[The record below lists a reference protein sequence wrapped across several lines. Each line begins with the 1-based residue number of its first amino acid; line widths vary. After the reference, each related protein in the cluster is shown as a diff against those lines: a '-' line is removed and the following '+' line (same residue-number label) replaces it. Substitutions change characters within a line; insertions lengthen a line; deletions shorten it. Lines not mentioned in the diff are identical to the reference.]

1 MDRAARV
8 QRPPPPDAA
17 EGTERDAEELAP
29 CRCGRSGDGGGD
41 GAGDWESHRARID
54 DPGAVRTRTAR
65 RSTPN
70 RTTLPRGVERFAL
83 MDLMHRLRGTTAR
96 AASRLGRE
104 PDVKTRWAKRA
115 RVLLY
120 VAVTLLLC
128 WELYISQVDDLPTT
142 LTVVQVTAVLVLYGL
157 ARWPV
162 VAAGLSLPL
171 VVAEVVIGFHPFSLT
186 IVASLL
192 IAGVL
197 IASRPRQIGYLYVLA
212 VVVLLT
218 AVEPTDVPLADLV
231 TWLTIF
237 LLPCVLGEA
246 VRSMLKSVD
255 RIQRTSMVQ
264 LARQRRD
271 LARELHDTSIH
282 DITSIIMALERAKL
296 AGVEDPKVLEEI
308 DHAIAIGRQSVVSM
322 RGVLKILRTED
333 SSNRRGTENVPAA
346 IAAAAP
352 TVQRALDDARVSLER
367 AGHSLQVHF
376 EDHLEQPLPFS
387 VRTALVRVI
396 QECTANMVK
405 YARPGAPCT
414 VMIERTDVE
423 TRALFL
429 NDAREGA
436 EADSA
441 LSSGVGLIGVRERVE
456 AVGGSLV
463 VRHHDGRWIIQ
474 ASIPTIS
481 SASEGQVER
490 AAQH

>member
-1 MDRAARV
+1 
-8 QRPPPPDAA
+8 
-17 EGTERDAEELAP
+17 
-29 CRCGRSGDGGGD
+29 
-41 GAGDWESHRARID
+41 
-54 DPGAVRTRTAR
+54 
-65 RSTPN
+65 
-70 RTTLPRGVERFAL
+70 
-83 MDLMHRLRGTTAR
+83 MDLRGRFSTATAR

-104 PDVKTRWAKRA
+104 PDTKRRWAARA

-120 VAVTLLLC
+120 VGVTCLLG

-142 LTVVQVTAVLVLYGL
+142 LTIVQVTAVLVLYGL

-162 VAAGLSLPL
+162 VAAALSLPL
-171 VVAEVVIGFHPFSLT
+171 VVAEVVLGFHPFSLT

-197 IASRPRQIGYLYVLA
+197 VASRPRQIGYLYVLA

-218 AVEPTDVPLADLV
+218 VVEPTDIPLADLV
-231 TWLTIF
+231 TWLSIF
-237 LLPCVLGEA
+237 LLPCVIGEA

-296 AGVEDPKVLEEI
+296 AGIDDPKVLEEI

-333 SSNRRGTENVPAA
+333 SSSRRPDAENMPAA

-352 TVQRALDDARVSLER
+352 TLQRALDEARASLER
-367 AGHSLQVHF
+367 AGHSLQVHV
-376 EDHLEQPLPFS
+376 EDHVDLPLPFS

-405 YARPGAPCT
+405 YAQPGAPCT

-456 AVGGSLV
+456 AVGGSLA

-481 SASEGQVER
+481 SVSEGQVER

>member
-1 MDRAARV
+1 
-8 QRPPPPDAA
+8 
-17 EGTERDAEELAP
+17 
-29 CRCGRSGDGGGD
+29 
-41 GAGDWESHRARID
+41 
-54 DPGAVRTRTAR
+54 
-65 RSTPN
+65 
-70 RTTLPRGVERFAL
+70 
-83 MDLMHRLRGTTAR
+83 MDLMNRLRGTTAR
-96 AASRLGRE
+96 TASRLGRE
-104 PDVKTRWAKRA
+104 PDLKTRWAKRA

-120 VAVTLLLC
+120 VGVTLLLG

-142 LTVVQVTAVLVLYGL
+142 LTLVQVTAVLILYGL
-157 ARWPV
+157 GRWPV
-162 VAAGLSLPL
+162 IAAALSLPL
-171 VVAEVVIGFHPFSLT
+171 VVAEVVLGFHPFSLT
-186 IVASLL
+186 IVAAML

-197 IASRPRQIGYLYVLA
+197 IASRPRQIGYLYVLS
-212 VVVLLT
+212 VVILLT
-218 AVEPTDVPLADLV
+218 AVQPTDIPLADLV

-255 RIQRTSMVQ
+255 RIQQTSMAQ

-296 AGVEDPKVLEEI
+296 TGIQDAKVVEEI

-333 SSNRRGTENVPAA
+333 STERQPGAENVPAA

-352 TVQRALDDARVSLER
+352 TLQRALDDARASLER
-367 AGHSLQVHF
+367 AGHSLQVHV
-376 EDHLEQPLPFS
+376 EDQVDLPLPFS

-396 QECTANMVK
+396 QECTANMAK

-436 EADSA
+436 EEDSA

-456 AVGGSLV
+456 AVGGSLA

-481 SASEGQVER
+481 SVSEGQVER

>member
-1 MDRAARV
+1 
-8 QRPPPPDAA
+8 
-17 EGTERDAEELAP
+17 
-29 CRCGRSGDGGGD
+29 
-41 GAGDWESHRARID
+41 
-54 DPGAVRTRTAR
+54 
-65 RSTPN
+65 
-70 RTTLPRGVERFAL
+70 

-104 PDVKTRWAKRA
+104 PDVKTRWARRA
-115 RVLLY
+115 RLLLY
-120 VAVTLLLC
+120 VGVTLLLG
-128 WELYISQVDDLPTT
+128 WELYVSEVDNLPTALT
-142 LTVVQVTAVLVLYGL
+142 LVQVAAVLILYGL

-162 VAAGLSLPL
+162 IAAALSLPL
-171 VVAEVVIGFHPFSLT
+171 VVAEVVLGFHPFSLT
-186 IVASLL
+186 IVASML

-197 IASRPRQIGYLYVLA
+197 IASRPRQIGYLYVLS
-212 VVVLLT
+212 VVVILT
-218 AVEPTDVPLADLV
+218 VVQPTDIPLADLV

-237 LLPCVLGEA
+237 LLPCVIGEA
-246 VRSMLKSVD
+246 VRSMLRSVD
-255 RIQRTSMVQ
+255 RFQQNSMVQ

-296 AGVEDPKVLEEI
+296 TGIQDPRVLEEI

-333 SSNRRGTENVPAA
+333 SGVRRPGTENVPAA

-352 TVQRALDDARVSLER
+352 TLQRALDDARASLER
-367 AGHSLQVHF
+367 AGHRLQVHV
-376 EDHLEQPLPFS
+376 EDHVDLPLPFS

-396 QECTANMVK
+396 QECTANMAK

-481 SASEGQVER
+481 SATEGQVER

>member
-1 MDRAARV
+1 MD
-8 QRPPPPDAA
+8 P
-17 EGTERDAEELAP
+17 
-29 CRCGRSGDGGGD
+29 
-41 GAGDWESHRARID
+41 
-54 DPGAVRTRTAR
+54 
-65 RSTPN
+65 
-70 RTTLPRGVERFAL
+70 
-83 MDLMHRLRGTTAR
+83 MHRLRGTTAR

-104 PDVKTRWAKRA
+104 PDVKTRWARRA
-115 RVLLY
+115 RLLLY
-120 VAVTLLLC
+120 VGVTLLLC
-128 WELYISQVDDLPTT
+128 WELYISEVDNLPTALT
-142 LTVVQVTAVLVLYGL
+142 LVQVAAVLVLYGL

-162 VAAGLSLPL
+162 IAAALSLPL
-171 VVAEVVIGFHPFSLT
+171 VVAEVVLGFHPFSLT
-186 IVASLL
+186 IVASML

-197 IASRPRQIGYLYVLA
+197 IASRPRQIGYLYVLS
-212 VVVLLT
+212 VVVILT
-218 AVEPTDVPLADLV
+218 AVQPTDIPLADLV

-237 LLPCVLGEA
+237 LLPCVIGEA
-246 VRSMLKSVD
+246 VRSMLRSVD
-255 RIQRTSMVQ
+255 RFQQNSMVQ

-296 AGVEDPKVLEEI
+296 TGIEDPRVLEEI

-333 SSNRRGTENVPAA
+333 NSDRRPGAENVPAA

-352 TVQRALDDARVSLER
+352 TLQRALDDARASLER
-367 AGHSLQVHF
+367 AGHRLQVHV
-376 EDHLEQPLPFS
+376 EDHVDLPLPFS

-396 QECTANMVK
+396 QECTANMAK

>member
-1 MDRAARV
+1 
-8 QRPPPPDAA
+8 
-17 EGTERDAEELAP
+17 
-29 CRCGRSGDGGGD
+29 
-41 GAGDWESHRARID
+41 
-54 DPGAVRTRTAR
+54 
-65 RSTPN
+65 
-70 RTTLPRGVERFAL
+70 
-83 MDLMHRLRGTTAR
+83 MDLRGRFSTATAR

-104 PDVKTRWAKRA
+104 PDTKRRWAARA

-120 VAVTLLLC
+120 VGVTCLLV
-128 WELYISQVDDLPTT
+128 WELYISEVDNLPTG
-142 LTVVQVTAVLVLYGL
+142 LTVVQVAAIVILYGL
-157 ARWPV
+157 GRWPV
-162 VAAGLSLPL
+162 VAAALSIPL
-171 VVAEVVIGFHPFSLT
+171 VMAELLIGVHPFSLT
-186 IVASLL
+186 IVTSVVTT
-192 IAGVL
+192 GVL
-197 IASRPRQIGYLYVLA
+197 IAVRPRPIGYVYVA
-212 VVVLLT
+212 TVITILT
-218 AVEPTDVPLADLV
+218 TVQPTDLPLADVASWLV
-231 TWLTIF
+231 VF
-237 LLPCVLGEA
+237 FVPCLLGEG
-246 VRSMLKSVD
+246 VRFLSSSVD
-255 RIQRTSMVQ
+255 RIQRTSAAQ
-264 LARQRRD
+264 LTRQRRD

-296 AGVEDPKVLEEI
+296 TGIQDPKVLEEI

-322 RGVLKILRTED
+322 RGVLKILRAED
-333 SSNRRGTENVPAA
+333 GSDRRSGTENVPAA

-352 TVQRALDDARVSLER
+352 TLQRALDDARASLER
-367 AGHSLQVHF
+367 AGHSLQVHV
-376 EDHLEQPLPFS
+376 EDHVDLPLPFS

-396 QECTANMVK
+396 QECTANMAK